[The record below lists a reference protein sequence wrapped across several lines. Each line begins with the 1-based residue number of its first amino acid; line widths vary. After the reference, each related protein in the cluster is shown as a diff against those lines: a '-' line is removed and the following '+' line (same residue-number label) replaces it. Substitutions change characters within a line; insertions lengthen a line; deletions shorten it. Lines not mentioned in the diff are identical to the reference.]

1 MPLNGTLNV
10 QLEAATLYIYL
21 AGGTCALDKKYR
33 YISLSRRLSCDR
45 ESCNENHDFCVKKR
59 KY

>member
-33 YISLSRRLSCDR
+33 YISLSTS
-45 ESCNENHDFCVKKR
+45 FV
-59 KY
+59 